1 MKSAA
6 FRQWTSQ
13 AAWQREM
20 RGRLRKAAGRM
31 RNVALAAAFS
41 SWSRE
46 TVRARTQGS
55 ISQAEQLKVSRFRC
69 RKCSCSGDQ
78 MHACVL
84 C

>member
-1 MKSAA
+1 MRAAA
-6 FRQWTSQ
+6 FRRWIEQ

-41 SWSRE
+41 SWARE

-55 ISQAEQLKVSRFRC
+55 TTRAEQLQVRHSVYHGFVQC
-69 RKCSCSGDQ
+69 F
-78 MHACVL
+78 
-84 C
+84 